1 MAEQRYPWRAHASR
15 VVLASTAVLAVA
27 LALPACGGA
36 PDPAAPAL
44 ADDAAAAPPDTATNA
59 APADASIE
67 AAPDTRGELVIEMT
81 WVARLVS
88 GEEFKDLTTYDRRTR
103 LVCPI
108 TVGGTSNVSSITGP
122 TPEQIAAMERG
133 DASVYSEGPALQ
145 PWFNEGCQVR
155 MVVADTRKLDDPT
168 IAGEEPTIRTAGTQE
183 FETPDTLVTVETDL
197 DAGSTRLL
205 FVSPQGSG
213 FRREAGYG
221 QPEALETAA
230 ALPTATVIAGPY
242 PGPLKSGEHSFDT
255 AGGKVTIRWQFR
267 AL

>member
-1 MAEQRYPWRAHASR
+1 MAEQRYAWCAQVIR
-15 VVLASTAVLAVA
+15 VVLASVIV

-36 PDPAAPAL
+36 PDPATPAL
-44 ADDAAAAPPDTATNA
+44 ADDAAPATPDTATAA
-59 APADASIE
+59 APAYASIE
-67 AAPDTRGELVIEMT
+67 SAPDTRGELVIEMT

-122 TPEQIAAMERG
+122 TSAQIAAMERG

-168 IAGEEPTIRTAGTQE
+168 IAGEEPTIHTTGTQE

-197 DAGSTRLL
+197 DAGTTRLL

-221 QPEALETAA
+221 QPEALENAA

-242 PGPLKSGEHSFDT
+242 PGPLQSGEHSVDT
-255 AGGKVTIRWQFR
+255 AGGKVTLRWQFR
-267 AL
+267 TL

>member
-1 MAEQRYPWRAHASR
+1 MAEQRYPWCARAFR
-15 VVLASTAVLAVA
+15 VGLASVVV
-27 LALPACGGA
+27 LALPACGGG
-36 PDPAAPAL
+36 PDPATPAL
-44 ADDAAAAPPDTATNA
+44 ADDAATVTPATAAAPT
-59 APADASIE
+59 DASIE

-108 TVGGTSNVSSITGP
+108 TVGSTSNVSSITGP
-122 TPEQIAAMERG
+122 TPAQIAAMERG

-145 PWFNEGCQVR
+145 PWFNEGCRVR

-168 IAGEEPTIRTAGTQE
+168 IAGEEPTIHTTGTQE
-183 FETPDTLVTVETDL
+183 FDTPDTLVTVETDL
-197 DAGSTRLL
+197 DAGTTRLL

-221 QPEALETAA
+221 QPEALENAA

-242 PGPLKSGEHSFDT
+242 PGPLQSGEHSFDT
-255 AGGKVTIRWQFR
+255 AGGKVTLSWQFR
-267 AL
+267 TL